1 VAKLPFIKFFP
12 RDWMGDDRL
21 RLCSVAARGLW
32 IDLLCLMHSAPRR
45 GYLQTASGSPLP
57 LEQIARMAGCSTDE
71 ATRLISELKDAGV
84 CDCSEHGMIYS
95 RRMVREEGKREK
107 CSEAGRKGGGNPA
120 FKGHTKGAAKGEAKQ
135 KPNPQRL
142 RGSDLNSPTESSGE
156 GSPDPPSGKNGKP
169 RKEPDSVHHE
179 FVRIFT
185 AAWWVRYRQTYPF
198 CGGKDGDAVKWFR
211 GQVGDDPD
219 RFSEVVG
226 RYLADSEAFVVKQR
240 HSMDLFRKQFVRWL
254 VDKPAPA
261 APKVRTGPP
270 KDTPSTD
277 LPPLT
282 FPRKEPPA

>member
-45 GYLQTASGSPLP
+45 GYLQTATGSPLP

-135 KPNPQRL
+135 NPNPQRL
-142 RGSDLNSPTESSGE
+142 RGSDLNSPSESAGA
-156 GSPDPPSGKNGKP
+156 GAPDPPPEKNGKP
-169 RKEPDSVHHE
+169 RKESDSMHHE
-179 FVRIFT
+179 FIRIFG
-185 AAWWVRYRQTYPF
+185 AAWRNRYGDQYPF
-198 CGGKDGDAVKWFR
+198 DKGKDGEAVKWFR
-211 GQVGDDPD
+211 EKVGDDPAK
-219 RFSEVVG
+219 FSETVA
-226 RYLADSEAFVVKQR
+226 RYLADPDEFIVKLK
-240 HSMDLFRKQFVRWL
+240 HSMGMLRMQFVKWL
-254 VDKPAPA
+254 VDKPKPVS
-261 APKVRTGPP
+261 KVYTGPSKEP
-270 KDTPSTD
+270 PSSD
-277 LPPLT
+277 LPPWT
-282 FPRKEPPA
+282 PPGRETPA